1 MSKFIYLTDLSVE
14 SDEKV
19 VLNCEHYGRPTP
31 YVDWFKDNMRLN
43 LTDEKYRLEKGGSL
57 RIVRT
62 HSVDSGK
69 YQCVVSNRI
78 DKISRSFNLLVAA
91 DTRTINKLTTVQ
103 IVLIILIS
111 IASFVLFI
119 LLLIALAYMF
129 QQKQEHTNLV
139 KKHKK
144 LIKFLNDGQEADEG
158 LDEEQLINTKL
169 ENLERLKFDDQK
181 WEIMWENFIIHHDQV
196 LGQGNFGKVCLAT
209 VSNKLI
215 RNEAD
220 LAKDMTEDLSLSDNL
235 TPASTNSASRFM
247 RRLSIKKSSSPFVAG
262 DRKGP
267 VELNMNDVNEP
278 LLARDEKRIK
288 AAAKM
293 VKG

>member
-1 MSKFIYLTDLSVE
+1 ME

-19 VLNCEHYGRPTP
+19 VLNCEHFGRPTP
-31 YVDWFKDNMRLN
+31 IVNWFKDNKRLN
-43 LTDEKYRLEKGGSL
+43 LTEEKYRLEAGGSL
-57 RIVRT
+57 RIVRI
-62 HSVDSGK
+62 HAVDSGN
-69 YQCVVSNRI
+69 YQCVVANRI
-78 DKISRSFNLLVAA
+78 DKISRSFNVQVAA

-103 IVLIILIS
+103 IVLIIIVS
-111 IASFVLFI
+111 IASFVMFI
-119 LLLIALAYMF
+119 LLLIALAYAF
-129 QQKQEHTNLV
+129 QQRQEHTNLV

-144 LIKFLNDGQEADEG
+144 LIRFLNDGNEADED

-181 WEIMWENFIIHHDQV
+181 WEILWENFIIHHDKV

-215 RNEAD
+215 RNETD

-235 TPASTNSASRFM
+235 TPASTNTASRFM
-247 RRLSIKKSSSPFVAG
+247 RRLSMKKSSNPYVAGGG
-262 DRKGP
+262 DRKGGA
-267 VELNMNDVNEP
+267 ESDMNNVSEP
-278 LLARDEKRIK
+278 LLTKDERRIK